1 MLLSAQRSLFD
12 LETMYAQHLADYQTA
27 LAELDALV
35 GSDQNV
41 SERGKSN
48 LSRKTK

>member
-1 MLLSAQRSLFD
+1 
-12 LETMYAQHLADYQTA
+12 MYAQHLADYQTA

-41 SERGKSN
+41 SGRGQSN